1 LVLIAIGKCIKLK
14 TKPGKPLSY
23 REPATLNQELD
34 LFLFWGTPSALG
46 A

>member
-1 LVLIAIGKCIKLK
+1 MGKPIKLK
-14 TKPGKPLSY
+14 TKPDNLLSY
-23 REPATLNQELD
+23 REPATLNQELN